1 VLVAVTT
8 KFAQL
13 QPGGGV
19 PTVFHCGVAGYTI
32 RAFGRVS
39 ATLGAFQGDDD
50 TNALFGCHT
59 LLQTQH
65 GNKINTVY
73 NYLTI
78 DPRSASIRLA
88 LWRFWILRLKSRG
101 EWRSMCFSQDRIL
114 DFGLQFVTT
123 G

>member
-13 QPGGGV
+13 QPSGGV
-19 PTVFHCGVAGYTI
+19 PTVFHCGVAGNTI

-78 DPRSASIRLA
+78 DPQSASESLA
-88 LWRFWILRLKSRG
+88 LRDFGFW
-101 EWRSMCFSQDRIL
+101 IL
-114 DFGLQFVTT
+114 DFGFWIGNRKELFRNSP
-123 G
+123 